1 VGEIDVARAV
11 EISNSWD
18 GDEVPGLG
26 VDVSVEEL
34 EVDAKAIG
42 DKGTDVVDTA
52 GDDVGSG
59 DGGWPLDEAGVPE
72 LLLVALEMVN

>member
-1 VGEIDVARAV
+1 VAKAV

-26 VDVSVEEL
+26 VDVGVDEL
-34 EVDAKAIG
+34 EVDAKAMG
-42 DKGTDVVDTA
+42 DKGTDVVDVA

-59 DGGWPLDEAGVPE
+59 DGGWPLDEIGVPE